1 MSVTI
6 HKSKFIDL
14 IKEAYIPILNRQ
26 VEEGT
31 IADSTDKNTIYVDLC
46 RELIDEIEW
55 MFRYTS
61 DGETWSHVE
70 NLVANNPFPS
80 FLSLDT
86 VASENVSNF
95 LYERAERYFKQNQI
109 RTNELDWFFLD
120 FTVVVGFRVL
130 FNDLNEKDFK
140 TAYPSL
146 FKAINDYADSNFL
159 SLFKY
164 VIISII
170 KNAIFLGLV
179 FFLLLFASEGY
190 IWAGF
195 LGGGLLVWKLYG
207 MYALSK
213 FYAKLKTN
221 SLEKFT
227 QYSAMYNLF
236 SDGYVRWDMLE
247 FDIKRLR
254 NLSIE
259 FPLVLDTAVTDRKNN
274 FQIC

>member
-1 MSVTI
+1 MPITI

-109 RTNELDWFFLD
+109 RTSELDWFFLD

-130 FNDLNEKDFK
+130 FKDLNEKDFK

-146 FKAINDYADSNFL
+146 SKAINDYDGSNFL
-159 SLFKY
+159 AFFKY
-164 VIISII
+164 VIISIV
-170 KNAIFLGLV
+170 KNTILLGLV

-190 IWAGF
+190 IWLGL

-207 MYALSK
+207 WYSQSK
-213 FYAKLKTN
+213 LYSKLKNN

-227 QYSAMYNLF
+227 QYNAMYSLF
-236 SDGYVRWDMLE
+236 SDGYVRWDLLD

-254 NLSIE
+254 NLSIQ

-274 FQIC
+274 S